1 MLTMDYIYADN
12 LTPDQVMAGDFIEFG
27 DSDESEIGEVITVHE
42 FEIGE
47 KEYSYLITGRN
58 EFHEPLEM
66 IVFDGTLVKLF
77 VFK

>member
-12 LTPDQVMAGDFIEFG
+12 LTPDQVMAGDFVEFI
-27 DSDESEIGEVITVHE
+27 DSNESEIGEVLNVQE
-42 FEIGE
+42 FELGD

-66 IVFDGTLVKLF
+66 IVFDDTLIKLF
-77 VFK
+77 VFR